1 MPPRI
6 PRLTQSKIHCSHCRE
21 EGHNISKCDIYNIK
35 LHVSLLTNDDSILI
49 PGRGSYCAKLLNPRL
64 LADFKLLYHGKIS
77 NITYNNNSITYDNK
91 YEEFTIEDQVSP
103 DINNNKNTISGNSA
117 SGEYYSDIST
127 RIKHA
132 YSLQNIKFSDLYDIV
147 NNDYRAVVTR
157 IKEFRAA
164 ERARWARIAEEA
176 RIRRAEQVAEQ
187 AAAQDHIINR
197 TVLPVLT
204 DNAYEANDCP
214 ICLDPLGDTN
224 KTILRCGHPMCTPCL
239 LTMTLRSAATRN
251 NQVCICS
258 VCRAPFL

>member
-1 MPPRI
+1 MLPRI
-6 PRLTQSKIHCSHCRE
+6 PRPSKIHCSHCRE

-35 LHVSLLTNDDSILI
+35 LHVSLLTNDESILI
-49 PGRGSYCAKLLNPRL
+49 PGRNSYCVKLLNPRL
-64 LADFKLLYHGKIS
+64 FADFKLLYHGKIS
-77 NITYNNNSITYDNK
+77 NITYNNHSITYNNQ

-103 DINNNKNTISGNSA
+103 DINNKKNTISGSSA

-132 YSLQNIKFSDLYDIV
+132 YSLQSIKYSDLYDIV

-164 ERARWARIAEEA
+164 ERARWARLVEEA
-176 RIRRAEQVAEQ
+176 RIRRAEQAVEQ
-187 AAAQDHIINR
+187 AAAQDRIATR
-197 TVLPVLT
+197 TVLPILVDT
-204 DNAYEANDCP
+204 AFEASDCP

-224 KTILRCGHPMCTPCL
+224 KTVLRCGHPMCTPCL
-239 LTMTLRSAATRN
+239 LTMTLRSSATRN
-251 NQVCICS
+251 TNSCICS